1 LQQECPNSDTHE
13 VAWYTLAIN
22 AVRARIFNQTNCD
35 CLYYPSLRTP
45 TTRTAILS
53 LIISLSYL
61 LERQYYKQLIPAIA
75 IGLVAI
81 SAMTFSRPLDWN
93 LVSVAQVMSSR
104 SPLWK
109 LAVRGIQKRPF
120 FGWTFNGFGIAYPFV
135 AYPNKVPEIVNL
147 G

>member
-81 SAMTFSRPLDWN
+81 SAMTFTLTSGLEPGICCTTNVEPIAPVETCCAGDSKTTFLWLD
-93 LVSVAQVMSSR
+93 
-104 SPLWK
+104 
-109 LAVRGIQKRPF
+109 F
-120 FGWTFNGFGIAYPFV
+120 
-135 AYPNKVPEIVNL
+135 
-147 G
+147 